1 MQSNP
6 MNTNH
11 TNENPPV
18 GLASSSRKD
27 PCYETDSTT
36 AALAVL
42 ADETSYVLPYA
53 HFLYAERRPNP
64 ALEQEPDAPPEEMR
78 LHFAAA
84 EVVLRGS
91 GLRLLERA
99 VQKYELKSVK
109 AADRRL
115 AATLHPHIAGVTLT
129 LTKENI

>member
-1 MQSNP
+1 
-6 MNTNH
+6 
-11 TNENPPV
+11 
-18 GLASSSRKD
+18 
-27 PCYETDSTT
+27 
-36 AALAVL
+36 
-42 ADETSYVLPYA
+42 
-53 HFLYAERRPNP
+53 
-64 ALEQEPDAPPEEMR
+64 MR

-129 LTKENI
+129 LTTENI